1 MVCFG
6 VFFLPLVLYQIF
18 VQDQLLDRPVAFD
31 VGIVTVSAA
40 FGGFLLNAGVSTDVP
55 NRRET
60 IRVAKKFI
68 YVVVLTVLSLP
79 VLHFVE
85 FIGGVNVNSFDPDSL
100 EAWFRGFYFWLAAIS
115 FFLAIFLFIIALV
128 DLVYVLVGMGSTE
141 EVCKKTDETSCRKDS
156 CNAG

>member
-1 MVCFG
+1 MQLPCSFRKLSEEFKTHKEDWDDHGEAWVVCFG

-79 VLHFVE
+79 VLQVE
-85 FIGGVNVNSFDPDSL
+85 FIGGVNVTRPIPIVWRL
-100 EAWFRGFYFWLAAIS
+100 GFE
-115 FFLAIFLFIIALV
+115 
-128 DLVYVLVGMGSTE
+128 GSTFGLLQFR
-141 EVCKKTDETSCRKDS
+141 SS
-156 CNAG
+156 WPSFYSSLP